1 MKWRLVQ
8 FSGVVVGNVHNPTI
22 LNPDFLASQRI
33 VPKSWGWEV
42 AETITTP
49 PLAMVRYENGVN
61 VTVEQNKIQITDP
74 NVEDGPERSKITEIA
89 AAYIEILPHVRYTA
103 VGNNFQSLIP
113 RTNPGDYLKERFLK
127 EGEWTKSPSDLD
139 AVGVKLSYPLV
150 PVGQLVLSID
160 AAEAKLPDSADH
172 QEVVVCNA
180 NFSRECGKH
189 PASDKAVE
197 HLKLA
202 MGDWGTYKQAL
213 NSLFELDIEATP

>member
-8 FSGVVVGNVHNPTI
+8 FSVVVVADAHNPTI

-42 AETITTP
+42 AEAITTP

-61 VTVEQNKIQITDP
+61 VTVEQNKIQISDP
-74 NVEDGPERSKITEIA
+74 NVGDGPEQSKITEIA
-89 AAYIEILPHVRYTA
+89 AAYVEILPHVRYTA

-113 RTNPGDYLKERFLK
+113 RSNPGDYLKDRFLK

-139 AVGVKLSYPLV
+139 AVGVQLSYPLV
-150 PVGQLVLSID
+150 PVGRLALTIN
-160 AAEAKLPDSADH
+160 AAEATLPGEDDH

-180 NFSRECGKH
+180 NFSRECGER
-189 PASDKAVE
+189 PAADEAVE
-197 HLKLA
+197 HLTLA
-202 MGDWGTYKQAL
+202 MRDWDTYKQAL
-213 NSLFELDIEATP
+213 GSLFEFDREFTP

>member
-8 FSGVVVGNVHNPTI
+8 FSVVVVGDAHNPTI
-22 LNPDFLASQRI
+22 LNPDFLASRRI

-61 VTVEQNKIQITDP
+61 VTVEQNKIQIADP

-89 AAYIEILPHVRYTA
+89 AAYVEILPHVRYTA
-103 VGNNFQSLIP
+103 VGNNFQGLIP
-113 RTNPGDYLKERFLK
+113 QPNPGDYLKERFFK

-139 AVGVKLSYPLV
+139 AVGLKLSYPLV
-150 PVGQLVLSID
+150 PAGRLVLAID
-160 AAEAKLPDSADH
+160 AAEATLPNKDDH
-172 QEVVVCNA
+172 EEVVVCNA
-180 NFSRECGKH
+180 NFSRDCGDH

-197 HLKLA
+197 HLNLV
-202 MGDWGTYKQAL
+202 MRDWNTYKQAL
-213 NSLFELDIEATP
+213 KSLFELDMESRP